1 MKLDQFFFQAVL
13 IKYLPQNLIK
23 CATLLVFLQD
33 LNILFGFIDE
43 KNERFSLALIIVFTR
58 QSLVLSCNP
67 QKYEGDLIIYQ
78 HLIRYFLS
86 VEKTC

>member
-1 MKLDQFFFQAVL
+1 MKLDQFFSGSFNYISTANHL
-13 IKYLPQNLIK
+13 KYGVK
-23 CATLLVFLQD
+23 LVFLQD

-67 QKYEGDLIIYQ
+67 QKYEEDLIIYQ
-78 HLIRYFLS
+78 HLIRYFVS
-86 VEKTC
+86 VDKTC

>member
-1 MKLDQFFFQAVL
+1 M
-13 IKYLPQNLIK
+13 
-23 CATLLVFLQD
+23 QD
-33 LNILFGFIDE
+33 LKILLGFIDE

-86 VEKTC
+86 VDKTC

>member
-1 MKLDQFFFQAVL
+1 
-13 IKYLPQNLIK
+13 
-23 CATLLVFLQD
+23 LQD

-43 KNERFSLALIIVFTR
+43 KNERFSLALALIILFTR

-86 VEKTC
+86 VEKTCWSQ